1 MKIKEDSAFRIP
13 INFVGIFIA
22 TGSGAKSLNPED
34 NISSFLRKCE
44 NQAHDDWAADEYR
57 EKKDIAKGIINR
69 IHAIIL
75 EAVKKEMPDFGKD
88 SVDAFGLS
96 EFLQTDEADD
106 DKREER
112 AFADFRPLSFE
123 IQTVKTGKH
132 RRQADISM
140 KTNGGSK
147 HTKKKNDKKDDEK
160 SKKKRNNKHGNKTGR
175 VSEINIS
182 KVKTPFDG
190 ITGEYW
196 VSFTTDETV
205 DDMMLDIKIGGDD
218 NKPVHAEIAIASI
231 DGKNVPIKN
240 GMIAIGPVAKG
251 EKKTLTVKLLE
262 IGRKTLEVRA
272 YAES

>member
-1 MKIKEDSAFRIP
+1 M
-13 INFVGIFIA
+13 
-22 TGSGAKSLNPED
+22 
-34 NISSFLRKCE
+34 
-44 NQAHDDWAADEYR
+44 
-57 EKKDIAKGIINR
+57 
-69 IHAIIL
+69 
-75 EAVKKEMPDFGKD
+75 
-88 SVDAFGLS
+88 
-96 EFLQTDEADD
+96 
-106 DKREER
+106 
-112 AFADFRPLSFE
+112 
-123 IQTVKTGKH
+123 
-132 RRQADISM
+132 
-140 KTNGGSK
+140 
-147 HTKKKNDKKDDEK
+147 
-160 SKKKRNNKHGNKTGR
+160 
-175 VSEINIS
+175 
-182 KVKTPFDG
+182 KTPFDG